1 MFYQA
6 KCTQYWPTG
15 SKEYGSIT
23 VTLHKEEVFADY
35 IVRTLVVK
43 KVGPQYRTS
52 EEKLYEALAVVIS
65 VGDICLSGITF
76 YSNISKVVKWKH
88 SSP

>member
-1 MFYQA
+1 MLYQA

-43 KVGPQYRTS
+43 KVGPHYRTS
-52 EEKLYEALAVVIS
+52 EEKLYEALAMVVP
-65 VGDICLSGITF
+65 VYDIYILRSWRSQSIRTGAIL
-76 YSNISKVVKWKH
+76 YW
-88 SSP
+88 